1 MVQSMPIV
9 DTGKKEIRLQVKS
22 ANLQDV
28 GKNFCRISNENL
40 QTLGLNPGDLVELI
54 GKDQNKTTVVA
65 WAALPEDEKKNII
78 RIDGTVRRN
87 ANTALDEFVDVQK
100 TEVITAELV
109 EITPTG
115 RYNLRGAAEYFK
127 NELSGSPISVGDM
140 LRIRAGNRV
149 IEYSVNR
156 ISPAPESGSVL
167 VNEKTDIQVSLK
179 KIKKDKDNSDR
190 SIPKISY
197 EDIGGLGNSVINI
210 REIIELPIRFPEL
223 FIKLGITPPKGLLMY
238 GPPGTG
244 KTLLARAVANET
256 KSNFIFLSG
265 ADVFSKYSGEAE
277 KKIREL
283 FEEAKKKAPSIIFID
298 EIDAIAPKREDASDT
313 TSSLVAQL
321 LALMDGIESR
331 GEVVV
336 IAATN
341 LPNSIDPAL
350 RRPGRFDRELE
361 IGVPDRDARKEIL
374 MIHTRNMPLEKDV
387 SLLTLADMSYGY
399 VGADLA
405 SLCREAAFRS
415 IRRFIP
421 EINWDRPTDVPFKI
435 DEIKVTMA
443 DFTSALFSIKPS
455 AMREIF
461 IEIPDIK
468 WDDVGGLEDVKKMM
482 KESVD
487 WSIRFPDLFK
497 HAGIKPPKGL
507 LLFGSPGTGK
517 TYIVKALANETRF
530 NLISIKGSELLS
542 KWVGE
547 SERAVRE
554 IFRKAKQVAP
564 SIVFFDELDALSPI
578 RQQDKSDTTGAS
590 ERVVSQLLVELDG
603 LVELHDVF
611 VIAATNKP
619 DKVDPALLRPGR
631 FDRLIYLHPP
641 KPEDLLEIFKI
652 HTRNMPL
659 SPNIILEE
667 LLEDLGKNP
676 TGAQIELLCKEAGMQ
691 AIRRFMSKEV
701 LNRFGTF
708 TSVSRNAMQT
718 LLNEQPFEIIEE
730 DFIHAKNLVGVS
742 YNEPNMISYKFAQDK
757 IFSHS

>member
-1 MVQSMPIV
+1 MPIV

-40 QTLGLNPGDLVELI
+40 QTLGLNPGDLVEII
-54 GKDQNKTTVVA
+54 GKDQSKTTVVA

-100 TEVITAELV
+100 TEVITAEFV

-179 KIKKDKDNSDR
+179 KIKKDKDDNDR

-223 FIKLGITPPKGLLMY
+223 FIKLGITPPKGLLMF

-298 EIDAIAPKREDASDT
+298 EIDAIAPKREDASEA

-387 SLLTLADMSYGY
+387 SLLALADMSYGY

-455 AMREIF
+455 AMREIS

-564 SIVFFDELDALSPI
+564 CIVFFDELDALSPI

-641 KPEDLLEIFKI
+641 KPEDIIEIFKI

-667 LLEDLGKNP
+667 LIADLGKNP

-730 DFIHAKNLVGVS
+730 DFIHAKNLVGIS
-742 YNEPNMISYKFAQDK
+742 YNELNMISYKFAQDK

>member
-1 MVQSMPIV
+1 MPIV
-9 DTGKKEIRLQVKS
+9 DTGKKKIRLQVKS
-22 ANLQDV
+22 ANLNDV
-28 GKNFCRISNENL
+28 GKNFCRISTENL
-40 QTLGLNPGDLVELI
+40 QDLALNPGDLAEII
-54 GKDQNKTTVVA
+54 GKDGNKTTVVV
-65 WAALPEDEKKNII
+65 WAALPEDEKKKII

-87 ANTALDEFVDVQK
+87 ASAPLDEYVDVQK
-100 TEVITAELV
+100 TEVIIAELV
-109 EITPTG
+109 ELTPTG
-115 RYNLRGAAEYFK
+115 KYNLRGAPEYFK
-127 NELSGSPISVGDM
+127 NELNGAPISVGDI
-140 LRIRAGNRV
+140 LRIRAGNRM

-156 ISPAPESGSVL
+156 IIPQSESGSVL
-167 VNEKTDIQVSLK
+167 VSEKTEIQVVVK
-179 KIKKDKDNSDR
+179 KNKKDKDDNDR

-197 EDIGGLGNSVINI
+197 EDIGGLGNSVTNI
-210 REIIELPIRFPEL
+210 REIVELPIRFPEL
-223 FIKLGITPPKGLLMY
+223 FIKLGISPPKGLLMY

-256 KSNFIFLSG
+256 QSNFIYLSG
-265 ADVFSKYSGEAE
+265 ADVFSKYAGEAE

-283 FEEAKKKAPSIIFID
+283 FEDAKKKAPSIIFID
-298 EIDAIAPKREDASDT
+298 EIDAIAPKREDASET
-313 TSSLVAQL
+313 SSSLVAQL
-321 LALMDGIESR
+321 LSLMDGIESR

-361 IGVPDRDARKEIL
+361 IGVPDRDARNEIL
-374 MIHTRNMPLEKDV
+374 TIHTRNMPLDKDV

-421 EINWDRPTDVPFKI
+421 EINWDNPTDLPFKI
-435 DEIKVTMA
+435 EDINVTMG

-461 IEIPDIK
+461 VEIPDVRMEEI
-468 WDDVGGLEDVKKMM
+468 GGLTEIKKKI
-482 KESVD
+482 KESVE
-487 WSIRFPDLFK
+487 WTIKFPDLFK

-517 TYIVKALANETRF
+517 TYLVKALASATRF

-554 IFRKAKQVAP
+554 IFRKAKQVSP
-564 SIVFFDELDALSPI
+564 SIVFFDELDALSPT
-578 RQQDKSDTTGAS
+578 RQQDKSGDSSGAS
-590 ERVVSQLLVELDG
+590 ERVVSQLLAELDG
-603 LVELHDVF
+603 LVELSDVF
-611 VIAATNKP
+611 VIAATNRP
-619 DKVDPALLRPGR
+619 DKVDSALLRPGR
-631 FDRLIYLHPP
+631 FDRLMYLHPP
-641 KPEDLLEIFKI
+641 KPENLLEIFQI

-659 SPNIILEE
+659 SPNIILDE
-667 LLEDLGKNP
+667 LLQDLGPNP

-708 TSVSRNAMQT
+708 TSVSRGAMKT
-718 LLNEQPFEIIEE
+718 LLAEEPFEIIEE
-730 DFIHAKNLVGVS
+730 DFKNAKKSVGTS
-742 YNEPNMISYKFAQDK
+742 YDETKMASYKFAQERK
-757 IFSHS
+757 ID

>member
-1 MVQSMPIV
+1 MPIV
-9 DTGKKEIRLQVKS
+9 DTGKKAVRLQVKS

-28 GKNFCRISNENL
+28 GKNFCRISNDNL
-40 QTLGLNPGDLVELI
+40 QSLGLNPGDLVEIL
-54 GKDQNKTTVVA
+54 GKDGNKTTVVA
-65 WAALPEDEKKNII
+65 WAALPEDDKKNVI

-87 ANTALDEFVDVQK
+87 ANTALDEYVDVQK
-100 TEVITAELV
+100 TEVITAEVV

-115 RYNLRGAAEYFK
+115 RYNLRGAVEYFK
-127 NELSGSPISVGDM
+127 NELNGSPISVGDM

-156 ISPAPESGSVL
+156 ISPTPESGSVL
-167 VNEKTDIQVSLK
+167 VTEKTEIQVSLK
-179 KIKKDKDNSDR
+179 KSKKDKDDDER
-190 SIPKISY
+190 SNPKISY
-197 EDIGGLGNSVINI
+197 EDIGGLGNTVTNI
-210 REIIELPIRFPEL
+210 REIFELPIRFPEL
-223 FIKLGITPPKGLLMY
+223 FIKLGITPPKGVLMF

-244 KTLLARAVANET
+244 KTHLARAVANET
-256 KSNFIFLSG
+256 QSNFIFLSG

-298 EIDAIAPKREDASDT
+298 EIDAIAPRREDASET

-361 IGVPDRDARKEIL
+361 IGVPDRDSRKEIL
-374 MIHTRNMPLEKDV
+374 MIHTRNMPLDKDV

-435 DEIKVTMA
+435 EEIKVTMA
-443 DFTSALFSIKPS
+443 DFSSALFSIKPS

-461 IEIPDIK
+461 IEIPDVK
-468 WDDVGGLEDVKKMM
+468 WEDVGGLEDVKRIV

-507 LLFGSPGTGK
+507 MLFGSPGTGK

-530 NLISIKGSELLS
+530 NLKSIKGS
-542 KWVGE
+542 
-547 SERAVRE
+547 
-554 IFRKAKQVAP
+554 
-564 SIVFFDELDALSPI
+564 
-578 RQQDKSDTTGAS
+578 
-590 ERVVSQLLVELDG
+590 
-603 LVELHDVF
+603 
-611 VIAATNKP
+611 
-619 DKVDPALLRPGR
+619 
-631 FDRLIYLHPP
+631 
-641 KPEDLLEIFKI
+641 
-652 HTRNMPL
+652 
-659 SPNIILEE
+659 
-667 LLEDLGKNP
+667 
-676 TGAQIELLCKEAGMQ
+676 
-691 AIRRFMSKEV
+691 
-701 LNRFGTF
+701 
-708 TSVSRNAMQT
+708 
-718 LLNEQPFEIIEE
+718 
-730 DFIHAKNLVGVS
+730 
-742 YNEPNMISYKFAQDK
+742 
-757 IFSHS
+757 

>member
-1 MVQSMPIV
+1 M
-9 DTGKKEIRLQVKS
+9 
-22 ANLQDV
+22 
-28 GKNFCRISNENL
+28 
-40 QTLGLNPGDLVELI
+40 
-54 GKDQNKTTVVA
+54 
-65 WAALPEDEKKNII
+65 
-78 RIDGTVRRN
+78 
-87 ANTALDEFVDVQK
+87 
-100 TEVITAELV
+100 
-109 EITPTG
+109 
-115 RYNLRGAAEYFK
+115 
-127 NELSGSPISVGDM
+127 
-140 LRIRAGNRV
+140 

-156 ISPAPESGSVL
+156 IIPQSESGSVL
-167 VNEKTDIQVSLK
+167 VSEKTEIQVVVK
-179 KIKKDKDNSDR
+179 KNKKDKDDNDR

-197 EDIGGLGNSVINI
+197 EDIGGLGNSVTNI
-210 REIIELPIRFPEL
+210 REIVELPIRFPEL
-223 FIKLGITPPKGLLMY
+223 FIKLGISPPKGLLMY

-256 KSNFIFLSG
+256 QSNFIYLSG
-265 ADVFSKYSGEAE
+265 ADVFSKYAGEAE

-283 FEEAKKKAPSIIFID
+283 FEDAKKKAPSIIFID
-298 EIDAIAPKREDASDT
+298 EIDAIAPKREDASET
-313 TSSLVAQL
+313 SSSLVAQL
-321 LALMDGIESR
+321 LSLMDGIESR

-361 IGVPDRDARKEIL
+361 IGVPDRDARNEIL
-374 MIHTRNMPLEKDV
+374 TIHTRNMPLDKDV

-421 EINWDRPTDVPFKI
+421 EINWDNPTDLPFKI
-435 DEIKVTMA
+435 EDINVTMG

-461 IEIPDIK
+461 VEIPDVRMEEI
-468 WDDVGGLEDVKKMM
+468 GGLTEIKKKI
-482 KESVD
+482 KESVE
-487 WSIRFPDLFK
+487 WTIKFPDLFK

-517 TYIVKALANETRF
+517 TYLVKALASATRF

-554 IFRKAKQVAP
+554 IFRKAKQVSP
-564 SIVFFDELDALSPI
+564 SIVFFDELDALSPT
-578 RQQDKSDTTGAS
+578 RQQDKSGDSSGAS
-590 ERVVSQLLVELDG
+590 ERVVSQLLAELDG
-603 LVELHDVF
+603 LVELSDVF
-611 VIAATNKP
+611 VIAATNRP
-619 DKVDPALLRPGR
+619 DKVDSALLRPGR
-631 FDRLIYLHPP
+631 FDRLMYLHPP
-641 KPEDLLEIFKI
+641 KPENLLEIFQI

-659 SPNIILEE
+659 SPNIILDE
-667 LLEDLGKNP
+667 LLQDLGPNP

-708 TSVSRNAMQT
+708 TSVSRGAMKT
-718 LLNEQPFEIIEE
+718 LLAEEPFEIIEE
-730 DFIHAKNLVGVS
+730 DFKNAKKSVGTS
-742 YNEPNMISYKFAQDK
+742 YDETKMASYKVAQERK
-757 IFSHS
+757 ID

>member
-1 MVQSMPIV
+1 MPIV
-9 DTGKKEIRLQVKS
+9 DTGKKTIRLQVKS

-28 GKNFCRISNENL
+28 GKNFCRISKENL
-40 QTLGLNPGDLVELI
+40 QALGLNPGDLVELL
-54 GKDQNKTTVVA
+54 GKDENKTTVVA
-65 WAALPEDEKKNII
+65 WASLPEDENKNII

-87 ANTALDEFVDVQK
+87 ANTPLDEFVDVQK

-115 RYNLRGAAEYFK
+115 RYNLRGAVEYFK
-127 NELSGSPISVGDM
+127 NELNGSPISVGDI

-149 IEYSVNR
+149 IEYTVNR
-156 ISPAPESGSVL
+156 INPSPESGSVL
-167 VNEKTDIQVSLK
+167 VTENTEFQVTIK
-179 KIKKDKDNSDR
+179 KSRKDKDYDDR

-197 EDIGGLGNSVINI
+197 EDIGGLGNSVTNI
-210 REIIELPIRFPEL
+210 REIIELPIRYPEL

-256 KSNFIFLSG
+256 KSNFIFMSG
-265 ADVFSKYSGEAE
+265 ADVFSKYAGEAE
-277 KKIREL
+277 KKLREI

-298 EIDAIAPKREDASDT
+298 EIDAIAPRREDASET
-313 TSSLVAQL
+313 TSLLVAQL

-374 MIHTRNMPLEKDV
+374 MIHTRNMPLDKDV

-415 IRRFIP
+415 IRRVIP
-421 EINWDRPTDVPFKI
+421 EINWETPSEVPFKFE
-435 DEIKVTMA
+435 DIKVSMA

-461 IEIPDIK
+461 IDIPDIT
-468 WDDVGGLEDVKKMM
+468 WNDVGGLADVKRII

-530 NLISIKGSELLS
+530 NLISVKGSELLS

-547 SERAVRE
+547 SEKAVRE
-554 IFRKAKQVAP
+554 IFRKAKQVSP
-564 SIVFFDELDALSPI
+564 SIIFFDEIDALTPT
-578 RQQDKSDTTGAS
+578 RQQEGSGETQGAS
-590 ERVVSQLLVELDG
+590 ERVVSQLLTELDG
-603 LVELHDVF
+603 LVELYDVF
-611 VIAATNKP
+611 VIAATNRP
-619 DKVDPALLRPGR
+619 DKVDSALLRPGR
-631 FDRLIYLHPP
+631 FDRLMYLHPP
-641 KPEDLLEIFKI
+641 KQEDLLEIFHI
-652 HTRNMPL
+652 HTKNMPL
-659 SPNIILEE
+659 SPDIILEE
-667 LLEDLGKNP
+667 ILDQLGVNP
-676 TGAQIELLCKEAGMQ
+676 NGAQIELLCKEAGMQ
-691 AIRRFMSKEV
+691 AIRRFMSSKV
-701 LNRFGTF
+701 LNRFGAF
-708 TSVSRNAMQT
+708 TSVSRNAMKT
-718 LLNEQPFEIIEE
+718 LLNEEPFEIINE
-730 DFIHAKNLVGVS
+730 DFQKAKKVIGTS
-742 YNEPNMISYKFAQDK
+742 YNENDMVSFKFAK
-757 IFSHS
+757 VNNLA

>member
-1 MVQSMPIV
+1 MPIV
-9 DTGKKEIRLQVKS
+9 DTGKKVIRLQVKS

-40 QTLGLNPGDLVELI
+40 QSLGLNPGDLVEI
-54 GKDQNKTTVVA
+54 NGKDQSKTTVIA
-65 WAALPEDEKKNII
+65 WAALPEDDKKNII

-87 ANTALDEFVDVQK
+87 ANTALDEFVNVQK
-100 TEVITAELV
+100 TEVITAELI

-127 NELSGSPISVGDM
+127 NELNGSPISVGDM

-156 ISPAPESGSVL
+156 INPMPESGSVL
-167 VNEKTDIQVSLK
+167 VTENTEIQISVKKTKKEKD
-179 KIKKDKDNSDR
+179 DEDR

-197 EDIGGLGNSVINI
+197 EDIGGLGNSVTNI

-223 FIKLGITPPKGLLMY
+223 FIKLGVTPPKGLLMY

-256 KSNFIFLSG
+256 QSNFIFLSG

-283 FEEAKKKAPSIIFID
+283 FEDAKKKAPSIIFID
-298 EIDAIAPKREDASDT
+298 EIDAIAPKREDASEI

-421 EINWDRPTDVPFKI
+421 EINWDRPTDIPFKI
-435 DEIKVTMA
+435 EEIKVTMA

-461 IEIPDIK
+461 IEIPDVK
-468 WDDVGGLEDVKKMM
+468 WEDVGGLEDVKKLI

-564 SIVFFDELDALSPI
+564 SIIFFDEIDALSPS
-578 RQQDKSDTTGAS
+578 RQQEGSGDTTGAS
-590 ERVVSQLLVELDG
+590 ERVVSQLLAELDG
-603 LVELHDVF
+603 LVELFDVF
-611 VIAATNKP
+611 VIAATNRP
-619 DKVDPALLRPGR
+619 DKVDSALLRPGR

-641 KPEDLLEIFKI
+641 KPEDLLEIFRI
-652 HTRNMPL
+652 HTKNMPL
-659 SPNIILEE
+659 SPDIILEE
-667 LLEDLGKNP
+667 LLERLGENP

-691 AIRRFMSKEV
+691 AIRRFMSKDV

-708 TSVSRNAMQT
+708 TSVSRNAMKN
-718 LLNEQPFEIIEE
+718 LLNEEPFEIITE
-730 DFIHAKNLVGVS
+730 DFQKAKEMVGFS
-742 YNEPNMISYKFAQDK
+742 YNEEEMVSFKFAK
-757 IFSHS
+757 EKNTI

>member
-1 MVQSMPIV
+1 MPIV

-40 QTLGLNPGDLVELI
+40 QLLGLNPGDLVEIL
-54 GKDQNKTTVVA
+54 GKDENKTTVVA
-65 WAALPEDEKKNII
+65 WAALPEDDKKNII

-87 ANTALDEFVDVQK
+87 AKTALDEFVDVQK

-109 EITPTG
+109 EITPAG
-115 RYNLRGAAEYFK
+115 RYNLRGAVEYFK
-127 NELSGSPISVGDM
+127 NELNGSPISVGDM

-149 IEYSVNR
+149 IEYLVSR
-156 ISPAPESGSVL
+156 INPAPESGSVL
-167 VNEKTDIQVSLK
+167 VTEKTEIQMSVK
-179 KIKKDKDNSDR
+179 KNKKDKDDEDR

-197 EDIGGLGNSVINI
+197 EDIGGLSTSVTNI

-256 KSNFIFLSG
+256 QSNFIYLSG

-283 FEEAKKKAPSIIFID
+283 FEDAKKKAPSIIFID
-298 EIDAIAPKREDASDT
+298 EIDAIAPKREDASET

-331 GEVVV
+331 GEVIV

-341 LPNSIDPAL
+341 LPNSIDSAL

-374 MIHTRNMPLEKDV
+374 MIHTRNMPLDKDV

-405 SLCREAAFRS
+405 SLCREAAFKS

-421 EINWDRPTDVPFKI
+421 EINWDRPTDVPFKF
-435 DEIKVTMA
+435 DEIKVTME
-443 DFTSALFSIKPS
+443 DFSSALFSIKPS

-461 IEIPDIK
+461 IEIPDVR
-468 WDDVGGLEDVKKMM
+468 WEDVAGLEDVKRMI

-564 SIVFFDELDALSPI
+564 SIIFFDEIDALSPA
-578 RQQDKSDTTGAS
+578 RQQEKSGDSTGAS
-590 ERVVSQLLVELDG
+590 ERVVSQLLAEMDG
-603 LVELHDVF
+603 LVELYDVF
-611 VIAATNKP
+611 VIAATNRP
-619 DKVDPALLRPGR
+619 DKVDSALLRPGR

-641 KPEDLLEIFKI
+641 KPEDILEIFKI

-659 SPNIILEE
+659 SKDIILEE
-667 LLEDLGKNP
+667 LLVDLGENP

-701 LNRFGTF
+701 LNRFGAF
-708 TSVSRNAMQT
+708 TSVSRNAMKT
-718 LLNEQPFEIIEE
+718 LLNEEPFEIIAD
-730 DFIHAKNLVGVS
+730 DFLNAKKIVGTS
-742 YNEPNMISYKFAQDK
+742 YNETKMVSYKFAQEK
-757 IFSHS
+757 LNLQY

>member
-1 MVQSMPIV
+1 MPII

-28 GKNFCRISNENL
+28 GKNFCRISNDNL
-40 QTLGLNPGDLVELI
+40 QVLGLNPGDLVEIL
-54 GKDQNKTTVVA
+54 GKDGSKTTVVA
-65 WAALPEDEKKNII
+65 WAALPEDDKKNII

-87 ANTALDEFVDVQK
+87 ASTALDEFVDVQK
-100 TEVITAELV
+100 TEVITAEFV

-127 NELSGSPISVGDM
+127 NELNGSPISVGDM

-149 IEYSVNR
+149 IEYSVSR
-156 ISPAPESGSVL
+156 INPSPESGSVL
-167 VNEKTDIQVSLK
+167 VTEETEIKLSVK
-179 KIKKDKDNSDR
+179 KNKKDKDDEDR

-197 EDIGGLGNSVINI
+197 EDIGGLGTSVTNI

-223 FIKLGITPPKGLLMY
+223 FIKLGVTPPKGLLMF

-256 KSNFIFLSG
+256 QSNFIFLSG

-283 FEEAKKKAPSIIFID
+283 FEDAKKKAPSIIFID

-331 GEVVV
+331 GEVIV

-421 EINWDRPTDVPFKI
+421 EINWDRPTDIPFKF

-443 DFTSALFSIKPS
+443 DFSSALFSIKPS

-461 IEIPDIK
+461 IEIPDVK
-468 WDDVGGLEDVKKMM
+468 WEDVAGLEDVKNMV

-564 SIVFFDELDALSPI
+564 SIIFFDEIDALSPA
-578 RQQDKSDTTGAS
+578 RQQEKSGDATGAS
-590 ERVVSQLLVELDG
+590 ERVVSQLLAEMDG
-603 LVELHDVF
+603 LVELFDVF
-611 VIAATNKP
+611 VIAATNRP
-619 DKVDPALLRPGR
+619 DKVDSALLRPGR

-641 KPEDLLEIFKI
+641 RPEDILEIFKI
-652 HTRNMPL
+652 HTAKMPL
-659 SPNIILEE
+659 SKDIILEE
-667 LLEDLGKNP
+667 LIANLGTNP
-676 TGAQIELLCKEAGMQ
+676 TGAQIQLLCKEAGMQ

-701 LNRFGTF
+701 LNRFGAF
-708 TSVSRNAMQT
+708 TSVSRFAMKT
-718 LLNEQPFEIIEE
+718 LLNEEPFEIITE
-730 DFIHAKNLVGVS
+730 DFINAKKIVGSS
-742 YNEPNMISYKFAQDK
+742 YNETNMISYKFAQEK
-757 IFSHS
+757 LHLKV